1 MRSDVRRHGDRQG
14 HPLAHLGEILDAARS
29 DRSQPGQSVDR
40 IWTIKASLIMVYVGS
55 YPPQPQTTIANS
67 KYVTRILRGLPCV
80 NRAL

>member
-40 IWTIKASLIMVYVGS
+40 IWTIKASLITFD
-55 YPPQPQTTIANS
+55 YPQFF
-67 KYVTRILRGLPCV
+67 TRLQQQIQY
-80 NRAL
+80 